1 MKHLGFV
8 EKKNLRKGRGIFI
21 MTSEN
26 ILASGNILLKLLMGP
41 LETTELLIFLY
52 VVAEQLLVQ

>member
-26 ILASGNILLKLLMGP
+26 ILASGNISLKLLMGP
-41 LETTELLIFLY
+41 LETTELLIF
-52 VVAEQLLVQ
+52 